1 MKKIV
6 AFGVVCLVGSAFAAD
21 VADVRVKA
29 LDGFG
34 GETSQVLVRC
44 QTKMGATYDPVT
56 VTRDVKALRETG
68 EFEEIAADAQ
78 NGENGVEVT
87 FYVKRKLRYQAPLE
101 VKGCDYYGAS
111 KIASESEL
119 KDGYLYGEGDFAAA
133 AAKVQLLY
141 QKKFFLDAKVVP
153 VVTPIEGGNNC
164 HVCFM
169 VDEGERHKVH
179 AFRFTGG
186 NHLEKGS
193 LWKSAWW
200 KPAEGNIDEKELR
213 DAIEDYPWWNPIGW
227 FSDTPVTDE
236 QLAQCATKVA
246 DVYRNHGYLDVK
258 VAQPERV
265 ACTNEGGKVDF
276 VFAIEEGPRYRIGEM
291 RIEGLTHYPE
301 EVVMLKS
308 DLPARGTAAGAQ
320 TLEDAAHRIK
330 VTVGSGDSGLADTVV
345 DVKRIPNAET
355 NDVVDVVFVV
365 KEGVPVVIDEIL
377 IRGNDYTKDKV
388 IRREIRL
395 GPGDRMLED
404 QAERSQK
411 RLENLDYFSR
421 VRYYLEASDRGYDA
435 NGAQYRNLVY
445 EVEEKNTGNFMF
457 GVGAS
462 SVDSVYLSAEV
473 QQNNFDLF
481 APRKWF
487 RGSGQKARAF
497 IQWGPRIQTF
507 EASVTEPHLFGRL
520 LELTVEGYRR
530 GRWYD
535 QYTIYRT
542 GADISLDYPMKVWNP
557 RRLWNKTA
565 TPYASFG
572 RFGLKYGMEYIQFDD
587 VENGYWYMNGQRV
600 SLREEEAQYGNAWE
614 SVVRFFWNRDT
625 RDNYRMPHKGAKS
638 LLFCDVAAGGANQFW
653 RLGFNH
659 THYFHVWE
667 RFNHVFFARLRYETI
682 SAFSGEVP
690 IYNRMFLGGPRS
702 IRGIRYR
709 YVAPLATRMP
719 DGSGDVLPWG
729 GKSLFCMNFEYTVPI
744 VSMLRFAVFSDL
756 GSVGEDTFALDFS
769 KTFAWTA
776 GFGVRLDLPMFP
788 IRLDFAVPFVTPDHA
803 EKEVF
808 TFIVGYDF

>member
-6 AFGVVCLVGSAFAAD
+6 AFGVVCAVSLGLTALPVLAAD

-169 VDEGERHKVH
+169 VDEGDRHKVH

-186 NHLEKGS
+186 DHLEKGS

-330 VTVGSGDSGLADTVV
+330 VTVGSGDSGLADTMVN
-345 DVKRIPNAET
+345 VKRIPSIET

-365 KEGVPVVIDEIL
+365 HEGVPVVIDEVV

-388 IRREIRL
+388 IRREIAL

-404 QAERSQK
+404 RAERSQK
-411 RLENLDYFSR
+411 RLQNLDYFTR

-445 EVEEKNTGNFMF
+445 EVEEKNTGSFMV
-457 GVGAS
+457 GLGAS
-462 SVDSVYLSAEV
+462 TIDSIFVSAEV
-473 QQNNFDLF
+473 TQSNFDLF
-481 APRKWF
+481 APSKWF
-487 RGSGQKARAF
+487 RGGGQKARAYV
-497 IQWGPRIQTF
+497 QWGPRISTI

-520 LELTVEGYRR
+520 LEFTVEGYRR

-535 QYTIYRT
+535 QYDIYRN
-542 GADISLDYPMKVWNP
+542 GAGVTLSYPVKFWSK
-557 RRLWNKTA
+557 WG
-565 TPYASFG
+565 SFG
-572 RFGLKYGMEYIQFDD
+572 RLGARYGMEYIQFDN
-587 VENGYWYMNGQRV
+587 VESGYWWMNGQRV
-600 SLREEEAQYGNAWE
+600 SLTEEENKYGNAWE
-614 SVVRFFWNRDT
+614 SVVRLFWARDS
-625 RDNYRMPHKGAKS
+625 RDNFRQPHKGAKTQ
-638 LLFCDVAAGGANQFW
+638 LFGDITAGGDNQYW

-659 THYFHVWE
+659 THFFHVWK
-667 RFNHVFFARLRYETI
+667 RYNHVLLARLRLETI
-682 SAFSGEVP
+682 DAIKDEVP

-702 IRGIRYR
+702 IRGVRYR
-709 YVAPLATRMP
+709 YVSPLATRNR
-719 DGSGDVLPWG
+719 DGSGDVIPWG
-729 GKSLFCMNFEYTVPI
+729 GKSLFAVNVEYTIPI
-744 VSMLRFAVFSDL
+744 VSMLRFAVFTDL
-756 GSVGEDTFALDFS
+756 GSVGESTFELDFS
-769 KTFAWTA
+769 NTFAWSA
-776 GFGVRLDLPMFP
+776 GCGVRLDLPMFP
-788 IRLDFAVPFVTPDHA
+788 IRLDFAAPFVKPDHA
-803 EKEVF
+803 ETEVF
-808 TFIVGYDF
+808 TFLIGYDF